1 MIFPKLSIFSYYEY
15 QLDLGIVIIYPWVK
29 TFTSETVWSA
39 GAGIFYPEMFHLWVA
54 TITVMVLEEDC
65 RYGLIIKNKSHSRNW
80 GGVEWNDQFKSALH
94 PKRFSL
100 LSLCHQ

>member
-1 MIFPKLSIFSYYEY
+1 
-15 QLDLGIVIIYPWVK
+15 
-29 TFTSETVWSA
+29 VWSA

-80 GGVEWNDQFKSALH
+80 GGVEWNDQFKSALD
-94 PKRFSL
+94 PKKVLITELVPNSEYKFRKGIYMMAGMDI
-100 LSLCHQ
+100 